1 MRLAIK
7 SLRSAASVAVAAFV
21 YAFALPSFAQGVAN
35 PSIQNLQCQANENM
49 PADSLL
55 SPIIEVMT
63 QNNPALVYVDWWET
77 DDPLNVVRV
86 FLTKS
91 GSLWTGNLPVNH
103 AGNARYIVYAEDAAG
118 NAYPYKQNGAVV
130 VGKYVIEE
138 NNTDPKGMTN
148 QRCPNLQ
155 AWILDNSS
163 GVADVDSDWYGEE
176 IRKDSSIPQLISL
189 LGTTTAQ
196 TPLAT
201 KANRNPI
208 VAGGFVRTS
217 DAVKDGV
224 GSLWFKARMGST
236 NSLGGTLS
244 VERIPFSISERTGRK
259 IFEDPQEIEVVQVPR
274 ARAYDQW
281 QQFHLILQD
290 NPGTNFVYRI
300 RNKTMADNEAERTV
314 QAIDVCD
321 IVLTPLIPDVAIV
334 KDEMDYDPGYPSIQD
349 PVTFR
354 VSVSN
359 LYAAAPAQHITP
371 RIVWRQG
378 EFSAWHTNIMVHA
391 DVDGGRTNQEP
402 GEFFVT
408 LTPADGLVDGPF
420 EYFYTVSFTGYTP
433 SFPALKYPTF
443 DVLNN
448 IRNFEYDWDDNKYL
462 IHTNA
467 WALLTD
473 AAGNVSE
480 CRAPAY
486 YPDFTGLWTERALGE
501 FGDYAWSRDVVPG
514 SAADEASFWG
524 YTRAFDLWKLDE
536 GWPIARKAHFAQRAG
551 LQNTV
556 YPNRA
561 IEIEGEFPYNRLMA
575 ADGVRRFRSLYTGL
589 AAKTM
594 DHPDAERPSLLADAY
609 AMQHVGDYTWQAII
623 HITNA
628 VDSLFSVTGGLYAA
642 EGGTNFV
649 AGPFEWLQI
658 DQPETA
664 INPPMS
670 GEMEIVEQNGV
681 IITNHN
687 ELQRFTTHPEERIR
701 RIPVDVEYAE
711 TNLTTG
717 SGWFV
722 GIVTNGLWSG
732 KTRDQ
737 WPTDPDTGAVVEP
750 GVGDVAF
757 WYGVLAEEPA
767 MVEDPDTHEMV
778 EGVETNIV
786 ADILWNEVVSTNLE
800 YQVDLTV
807 RTNEVRTLL
816 QRSEFDGY
824 YDWGPRVVVTNRFA
838 SEIVTNATFVKKTR
852 REWIEEPYTVW
863 EPDFDEETIDREHRT
878 RVQIDYDGFL
888 MFRFCTT
895 NGSYQIRRAAWQDFN
910 EWQAAET
917 NFSLSFGLYG
927 VKDFTS
933 DLSGRAT
940 TEFSAAFASDFIDG
954 LAPTSEWSD
963 PAEGTYWS
971 GLIGKN
977 ARVVEER
984 QRADTDAGDPTS
996 KRRNKAFLLKAH
1008 PSAEGSLQTTSVRAE
1023 NGRDTLNL
1031 RVRSSTDDARNI
1043 VWTAAPLSSENYRV
1057 MARIADPSDDQVS
1070 DGEHSLSLIGYW
1082 QSPYDYWEARIV
1094 QKSSL
1099 SGDKSKPLRNWFEV
1113 HIYQWADGECTEV
1126 FGAVSQSGMFG
1137 DSYTATEANPAT
1149 FPGWRNSGNAERTNN
1164 YWDNPAVNGS
1174 FLRTADG
1181 GWTFVFELST
1191 EGSAVTPVVWA
1202 YYTADLAKATPKTDR
1217 FFKFTGG
1224 STTGGTTS
1232 GRPGYNMR
1240 DCGLVVVPYVQP
1252 LESPISFANTSAS
1265 AFSGIKDSAKGDWY
1279 LTDKATYD
1287 SEQKIDVWTVGKAAV
1302 SGTAYTSLTRE
1313 APVVY
1318 FGIEVFRTGR
1328 EVETNLFTAPVNQQ
1342 SIGMPSGWDDEWDDY
1357 HRPFGTATDGIQSVA
1372 SWKWVTRSF
1381 PMNFWDET
1389 FLNVRAH
1396 AANGNDKSKGMLAV
1410 DSLSCDEWRGKTVW
1424 DPKDSEP
1431 DARAKQRSELG
1442 DGWTATYAA
1451 IVADGRTGRKYE
1463 LNRSRANP
1471 NRIQAITTPPLENG
1485 VGDITFRCQAINYK
1499 VKVSVELG
1507 DASGFWQSSPDKTVE
1522 LSPTEAPVPL
1532 YFLFATNIE
1541 GRIRIRVLDPDGMGP
1556 GQLGTLYVDDI
1567 RATDYPAAGESSWE
1581 VYNALVS
1588 TFPTNYTVPRGWD
1601 RNPKFDGVSSAAV
1614 DMRSAVLN
1622 DGVDR
1627 ETLSGYPLTEHAPH
1641 LQTPSIET
1649 GVGEISFWY
1658 RASPDNG
1665 NPPSPARIR
1674 LMVSESSRIADGDWR
1689 QLTIDDLYYDNK
1701 KYSDPLD
1708 DPNYVRQKNA
1718 LEALESITNNT
1729 TWTYFNVEF
1738 FDEKDRVL
1746 RIVGETNGAP
1756 NRVMLDNVLITE
1768 PVRSSIDVGTIE
1780 FDPGIPLN
1788 TKSTGAK
1795 VTLVNPRMNP
1805 HDIEVKLHWY
1815 VADTSLEP
1823 YDIETELVTV
1833 EKETRTIYTN
1843 VVWNGQV
1850 YEASFPHVTYH
1861 TNRTPVVETTLV
1873 SSSLKTADLST
1884 RKWGWDKWQSVP
1896 EDGRLR
1902 GTIGFTNAWG
1912 QTYVFLSTNRIP
1924 TDTFPADTVFQYC
1937 VEVRYEGSFKA
1948 PVYSETQ
1955 GRVKNGFWF
1964 ETPAWYSPIDLN
1976 YAFGTAERP
1985 VAHAFAFTCPTNVVR
2000 INEFRP
2006 WLGST
2011 KKNRQDEQ
2019 FVEFMGPEGVKI
2031 EGWRLEHWWAMKD
2044 GAIDATW
2051 INHTNSIHAM
2061 FPTEHDAVFK
2071 ASTITNVVP
2080 PKRWGFYILGCSSI
2094 ENRDQEL
2101 FSLEDEQ
2108 RDKATL
2114 GDHPFINTVGAMRLR
2129 RAMGAYVDGI
2139 TWGTS
2144 AQTKPMRE
2152 SGFLYAGNISSP
2164 LSDSK
2169 IGYVY
2174 LLDASNDSF
2183 AFRNASRAA
2192 ATIGGYNG
2200 DEEAVLPWLNDEYVA
2215 PPVPLIGQP
2224 VITGLT
2230 FEGAP
2235 EGYVNLTFEVC
2246 VTNGVELKADSGY
2259 RWVVDARTS
2268 LDDRA
2273 SEWTPHAELD
2283 PVAAPEDGTTV
2294 VVGPIAVRALQD
2306 ALFYR
2311 IKAIP
2316 KE

>member
-1 MRLAIK
+1 MRLSIT

-21 YAFALPSFAQGVAN
+21 YAFAHPSFAQGVAN

-86 FLTKS
+86 YLTKS

-103 AGNARYIVYAEDAAG
+103 AGNARYIVYAEDADG

-138 NNTDPKGMTN
+138 NNTENAALSPLRFPDFTTWN
-148 QRCPNLQ
+148 
-155 AWILDNSS
+155 
-163 GVADVDSDWYGEE
+163 
-176 IRKDSSIPQLISL
+176 KDDQDGLVNDYWWVSPARRITVPSIPQAIRLQPAYPSAPEGGYIQTMEML
-189 LGTTTAQ
+189 DQEGNIVEEGYTLGS
-196 TPLAT
+196 
-201 KANRNPI
+201 
-208 VAGGFVRTS
+208 V
-217 DAVKDGV
+217 
-224 GSLWFKARMGST
+224 WFKARTAESHG
-236 NSLGGTLS
+236 GEGTLVLERGHIDYDVWDYVWTTVAEIS
-244 VERIPFSISERTGRK
+244 VPTGVSE
-259 IFEDPQEIEVVQVPR
+259 
-274 ARAYDQW
+274 W
-281 QQFHLILQD
+281 NQFHLIVQAAD
-290 NPGTNFVYRI
+290 KEVIRI
-300 RNKTMADNEAERTV
+300 RNSTEVASLSEASSGT
-314 QAIDVCD
+314 IDVCD
-321 IVLTPLIPDVAIV
+321 VVLTPLIPDVAIV

-391 DVDGGRTNQEP
+391 DADGGRTNQEP

-486 YPDFTGLWTERALGE
+486 YPDFTGLWTEQALGE

-551 LQNTV
+551 LQATV

-561 IEIEGEFPYNRLMA
+561 IEIEGEYPYNRLMA

-670 GEMEIVEQNGV
+670 GELSFDPATGAPI
-681 IITNHN
+681 HN

-701 RIPVDVEYAE
+701 RIPFDVEYAE
-711 TNLTTG
+711 TNLASG

-722 GIVTNGLWSG
+722 GIVTNILWSG

-786 ADILWNEVVSTNLE
+786 ADILWNEVVSTNME

-940 TEFSAAFASDFIDG
+940 TEFSAAFTSDFIDG

-984 QRADTDAGDPTS
+984 QRADTDADDPTS

-1126 FGAVSQSGMFG
+1126 QGKVTHPNMGGWDINQTTIS
-1137 DSYTATEANPAT
+1137 NPAS
-1149 FPGWRNSGNAERTNN
+1149 FPGWSGN
-1164 YWDNPAVNGS
+1164 NPEDRNQYSNDAS
-1174 FLRTADG
+1174 YTFLRTADG

-1191 EGSAVTPVVWA
+1191 EGSAVTPVVLA

-1357 HRPFGTATDGIQSVA
+1357 HRPFGTATDGIHSVA

-1601 RNPKFDGVSSAAV
+1601 RNPKFDGVSSAAA

-1627 ETLSGYPLTEHAPH
+1627 ETLSGYALTEHAPY

-1665 NPPSPARIR
+1665 DPPSPARIR

-1689 QLTIDDLYYDNK
+1689 QLTISDLYYDEK

-1718 LEALESITNNT
+1718 LEALETITNNT

-1738 FDEKDRVL
+1738 YDEKDRVL

-1768 PVRSSIDVGTIE
+1768 PVRSSIDVGTVE
-1780 FDPGIPLN
+1780 FDPGVPLN

-1805 HDIEVKLHWY
+1805 HEIKVYLDWFVPDRNLVPFEIRSERVY
-1815 VADTSLEP
+1815 LEP
-1823 YDIETELVTV
+1823 STETIHTNIEF
-1833 EKETRTIYTN
+1833 
-1843 VVWNGQV
+1843 NGQIFDATFPYTTYREV
-1850 YEASFPHVTYH
+1850 TERSVNETLLPTALRDSTASNWGFENWRDHPSG
-1861 TNRTPVVETTLV
+1861 TL
-1873 SSSLKTADLST
+1873 
-1884 RKWGWDKWQSVP
+1884 
-1896 EDGRLR
+1896 E
-1902 GTIGFTNAWG
+1902 FTNAPG
-1912 QTYVFLSTNRIP
+1912 DAYTFYSTNRIP
-1924 TDTFPADTVFQYC
+1924 TDEWPADTVFQYC
-1937 VEVRYEGSFKA
+1937 VRVDYEGQFNA

-1964 ETPAWYSPIDLN
+1964 ENPSWYEPIDLN
-1976 YAFGTAERP
+1976 VAFGTAEQP
-1985 VAHAFAFTCPTNVVR
+1985 VAHAFVFSCTTNVVW

-2006 WLGST
+2006 WLG
-2011 KKNRQDEQ
+2011 KNNHQDEQ
-2019 FVEFMGPEGVKI
+2019 FVELIGPEKAKI
-2031 EGWRLEHWWAMKD
+2031 GNWRLEHWWATSG
-2044 GAIDATW
+2044 GAIDKTW
-2051 INHTNSIHAM
+2051 INHTNILAETAA
-2061 FPTEHDAVFK
+2061 FTNANNAV
-2071 ASTITNVVP
+2071 TN
-2080 PKRWGFYILGCSSI
+2080 KGWGFYILGCSAI
-2094 ENRDQEL
+2094 ANRNQEL

-2108 RDKATL
+2108 NGTAKI
-2114 GDHPFINTVGAMRLR
+2114 GNHPFINTVGAMRLR
-2129 RAMGAYVDGI
+2129 RPMGAYVDGI
-2139 TWGTS
+2139 TWGTT
-2144 AQTKPMRE
+2144 AQTKPMTQM
-2152 SGFLYAGNISSP
+2152 GFGYAGNMLSPTTEGRAGWVYYLDVSDDTLAWRNSSRQ
-2164 LSDSK
+2164 
-2169 IGYVY
+2169 V
-2174 LLDASNDSF
+2174 AS
-2183 AFRNASRAA
+2183 
-2192 ATIGGYNG
+2192 IGGYNG
-2200 DEEAVLPWLNDEYVA
+2200 GEEDILPWLEGTEDETPVA
-2215 PPVPLIGQP
+2215 YISDPR
-2224 VITGLT
+2224 ITEIR
-2230 FEGAP
+2230 FSDAAH
-2235 EGYVNLTFEVC
+2235 VVLTFEVC
-2246 VTNGVELKADSGY
+2246 STNGVALDGKSGY
-2259 RWVVDARTS
+2259 GWSVQAKTI
-2268 LDDRA
+2268 L
-2273 SEWTPHAELD
+2273 SEEWEDFEELSAND
-2283 PVAAPEDGTTV
+2283 ITAPADGESIPYQITLPVNQET
-2294 VVGPIAVRALQD
+2294 
-2306 ALFYR
+2306 LFLR
-2311 IKAIP
+2311 IKA
-2316 KE
+2316 KRGK